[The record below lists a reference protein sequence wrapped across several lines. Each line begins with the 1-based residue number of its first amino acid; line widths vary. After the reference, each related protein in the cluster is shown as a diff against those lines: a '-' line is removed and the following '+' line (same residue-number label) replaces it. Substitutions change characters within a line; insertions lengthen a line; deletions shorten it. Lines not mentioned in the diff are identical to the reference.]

1 MSASSSTAGDKTDS
15 GSGDSGENSPT
26 DTRSPKRFEPIT
38 RYDGEEEEEEEDS
51 LSPGTSA
58 SGTVRRSRPGRISTG
73 NGASNY
79 GERGHRSR
87 GAAS

>member
-1 MSASSSTAGDKTDS
+1 MSASSSTAEDKTDS
-15 GSGDSGENSPT
+15 GSGDSGDNSPT

-38 RYDGEEEEEEEDS
+38 RYDGEEEEEDS

-73 NGASNY
+73 SGASNY
-79 GERGHRSR
+79 GECGRCSR
-87 GAAS
+87 GVGS